1 MRMRWGTFGTDYQT
15 GTFDAWQSGQKMN
28 HTSNSPINFNSAT
41 GDYIQITGVQVE
53 LGDTATSFE
62 HRRSEELLRCQRYF
76 YQSSHWGTASG
87 TGYAALG
94 INYTGYQT
102 AVGNWIWVNVYWP

>member
-15 GTFDAWQSGQKMN
+15 GTFDAWQSGQKIA
-28 HTSNSPINFNSAT
+28 TSNSPINFNSAT

-62 HRRSEELLRCQRYF
+62 HNKWR
-76 YQSSHWGTASG
+76 GTFTLPTLFLSKFS
-87 TGYAALG
+87 LG
-94 INYTGYQT
+94 NC
-102 AVGNWIWVNVYWP
+102 